1 MNEGDESLPL
11 GNPLVLEHSTPTGA
25 TEIAQRLV
33 AFPFTPP
40 DVKLKEKEP
49 LSSSNDWFTKHDK
62 NKIDQ
67 LGSLD
72 FYASSGPE
80 SVGVVPKL
88 HNTSAGIEIYQLP
101 PTLTKETFEKTEGP
115 YRSGVTKK
123 YSNKRSGEKIAKF
136 KAGTMAQSGLACFHM
151 SRLLGHLVEVPPATY
166 RTMDL
171 QEFQKVGDQARTT
184 GHPSCTEAWAELRA
198 MAKSGS
204 SKLILPDGKTVYGS
218 LAQNPRGEDSSP
230 EDYWTVGA
238 IRGHSFYKVLSS
250 KAPVANILN
259 LNDPKCLQDLAL
271 AQDMIRGVILDS
283 IFRQVDRLGNISV
296 DQLQH
301 YVDRDGKVKWDDKL
315 SDKDKADAVSPI
327 FALKRIMYK
336 DNDDGMM
343 WGMNSISVTPIL
355 NEAHHVDKTI
365 YNRLQWLAGLMQD
378 SEPGSDAK
386 VKDYFV
392 NVVHVS
398 GDNYD
403 KLKASFLKQASSLKS
418 RVDAKDI
425 LIDLDFEGTMK
436 QLYAKEVEAAQAS
449 TSTGTE
455 PSATPPPS
463 GNVPPTP
470 TPAPS
475 PTVPPTP
482 QESDLNTPRAREITE
497 HTAPNGTVELATRP
511 STFPGHPQI
520 YSQKDIEKEKELA
533 AIDFYNGKTKDDLDI
548 VLIPKTYSTSPGL
561 NVHAIKLSAGA
572 SRLSYASA
580 HTGKSDSGQGK
591 MMAKYKQSIPTHFTY
606 SPSILGYY
614 HLSRFL
620 DAGHVE
626 PAIVRTMD
634 VASHKP
640 LADLGKAKATGSNN
654 RTQWTELRALDDA
667 HSNPSLY
674 TKDGKQLYGVLQANP
689 TGEQSYPH
697 LSDLGGAAA
706 FAASSEFARV
716 TSSSPLKLNYKNA
729 AGKLNQ
735 DAVQQIVQIR
745 DLSDMVLMDYI
756 MSQADRFSGN
766 MHSEKVYLWIENGV
780 LKSDSKKSDPAK
792 AAEQLKQIPADAVLV
807 NRMIMKDNDAGLIS
821 GNSAKTSHF
830 LEKISH
836 MDYKTYDRLLD
847 LQKELQKPE
856 VVQWYQSELL
866 FTSADF
872 NTMKNNVDQAVA
884 ILSGRKGNG
893 LFLDANVSEA
903 IGAADNQAQGTETTP
918 GSGNVASTG
927 SAVITGSVGRW
938 EKSARNLPADVETV
952 QRLLQT
958 AAQKLQAPELDPK
971 GVDGKI
977 AQPPGKSNTV
987 AAIEAF
993 QSRSN
998 ISIDGLI
1005 EPGSK
1010 AWQALLRA
1018 TANQAQETETTP
1030 GSGNVV
1036 STPSAVITGSVGRW
1050 EKGAGNL
1057 PADVETVQRLLQTAA
1072 QKLQALQLDPKG
1084 VDGKIGRPP
1093 RTSNT
1098 VNAIEAFQSRSNIS
1112 IDGLIEPGSQTWRA
1126 LLQAAGG
1133 S

>member
-1 MNEGDESLPL
+1 MNEEDKTLPL
-11 GNPLVLEHSTPTGA
+11 GNPPVLEHSTPTGA
-25 TEIAQRLV
+25 TEVAQRLV

-40 DVKLKEKEP
+40 DVKLKGKEA
-49 LSSSNDWFTKHDK
+49 LSGSNDWFTKHDK
-62 NKIDQ
+62 NKIDE

-72 FYASSGPE
+72 FYASSGPQ

-136 KAGTMAQSGLACFHM
+136 KVGTMAQSGLACFHM

-171 QEFQKVGDQARTT
+171 QEFQKVGEQARTT
-184 GHPSCTEAWAELRA
+184 GHPSCTEAWANLRA
-198 MAKSGS
+198 MAKSAS
-204 SKLILPDGKTVYGS
+204 PKLVLSGGKVVYGS
-218 LAQNPRGEDSSP
+218 LAENPRGEDSSP

-250 KAPVANILN
+250 RAPVANILN

-283 IFRQVDRLGNISV
+283 IFRHVDRLGNTSV

-301 YVDRDGKVKWDDKL
+301 YVNRDGKVKWDDKL
-315 SDKDKADAVSPI
+315 SEKDKADAVSPI
-327 FALKRIMYK
+327 FTLKRIIYK

-355 NEAHHVDKTI
+355 SETHHLDETT
-365 YNRLQWLAGLMQD
+365 YNRLQWLAGLLQD
-378 SEPGSDAK
+378 SEPGSNAK
-386 VKDYFV
+386 IKDYFV
-392 NVVHVS
+392 NVVHIS

-403 KLKASFLKQASSLKS
+403 NLKASLLKQAASLKS
-418 RVDAKDI
+418 RVDTKDI
-425 LIDLDFEGTMK
+425 QLDLDFEGTMK
-436 QLYAKEVEAAQAS
+436 KLYAKEVEAAQGGA
-449 TSTGTE
+449 TE
-455 PSATPPPS
+455 PVGTS
-463 GNVPPTP
+463 
-470 TPAPS
+470 PA
-475 PTVPPTP
+475 
-482 QESDLNTPRAREITE
+482 RAREITE
-497 HTAPNGTVELATRP
+497 HPAPNGTVELATRP
-511 STFPGHPQI
+511 STFPGHPEI

-561 NVHAIKLSAGA
+561 NVHAVKLPAGA
-572 SRLSYASA
+572 NRLSYASA
-580 HTGKSDSGQGK
+580 HTGKGDSAQGK
-591 MMAKYKQSIPTHFTY
+591 MIAKYKQSIPTHFTY
-606 SPSILGYY
+606 SPSVLGYY

-634 VASHKP
+634 VESHKP

-654 RTQWTELRALDDA
+654 RNQWAELRALDDA
-667 HSNPSLY
+667 HSNLSLY

-689 TGEQSYPH
+689 TGEESYPH

-716 TSSSPLKLNYKNA
+716 TSSSPLQLNYKDA

-735 DAVQQIVQIR
+735 AAVQQIVQIR

-766 MHSEKVYLWIENGV
+766 MHSEKVYLWVENGV
-780 LKSDSKKSDPAK
+780 VKSESKKGDPAK
-792 AAEQLKQIPADAVLV
+792 AAEQLKQIPAGAVLV

-821 GNSAKTSHF
+821 GNSAKTHHL

-836 MDYKTYDRLLD
+836 MDSKTYDRLLD

-856 VVQWYQSELL
+856 VAQWYQTELL

-893 LFLDANVSEA
+893 LFLDGNVSA
-903 IGAADNQAQGTETTP
+903 AVGAADNQAQGTGTTG
-918 GSGNVASTG
+918 GSGTGGSTAP
-927 SAVITGSVGRW
+927 AVITGSVGRW
-938 EKSARNLPADVETV
+938 EKSAGNLPADVKTV
-952 QRLLQT
+952 QHLLET
-958 AAQKLQAPELDPK
+958 AAKKLLAPQLDPK

-998 ISIDGLI
+998 ISVDGLI
-1005 EPGSK
+1005 EPGGQ
-1010 AWQALLRA
+1010 AWQALLQA
-1018 TANQAQETETTP
+1018 AGETAP
-1030 GSGNVV
+1030 GSGNVG
-1036 STPSAVITGSVGRW
+1036 STPSTVITGSVGRW
-1050 EKGAGNL
+1050 EKSAANL

-1072 QKLQALQLDPKG
+1072 QKLQAPQFDPKG
-1084 VDGKIGRPP
+1084 VDGKIAQPP
-1093 RTSNT
+1093 RNSNT

-1112 IDGLIEPGSQTWRA
+1112 ITGLIEPDSQTWQA
-1126 LLQAAGG
+1126 LRQAAGAN
-1133 S
+1133 

>member
-1 MNEGDESLPL
+1 MNEGDESLPM
-11 GNPLVLEHSTPTGA
+11 GDPPVVEHSTPTGN
-25 TEIAQRLV
+25 TEVAQRLI

-40 DVKLKEKEP
+40 DVKLKDKEP
-49 LSSSNDWFTKHDK
+49 LSSSNDWYTKHDK
-62 NKIDQ
+62 NKMDE
-67 LGSLD
+67 LGNLD
-72 FYASSGPE
+72 FFASIGPE

-88 HNTSAGIEIYQLP
+88 HNTSAGIEIYKLP

-171 QEFQKVGDQARTT
+171 REFQKVGDQARTT
-184 GHPSCTEAWAELRA
+184 GHPSCTQAWADLRA

-204 SKLILPDGKTVYGS
+204 SKLVLSDGKAVYGS
-218 LAQNPRGEDSSP
+218 LAQNPRGENSSP

-250 KAPVANILN
+250 NQPVANVLN
-259 LNDPKCLQDLAL
+259 LSEPKCLQDLAL
-271 AQDMIRGVILDS
+271 AQDMVRGVILDS
-283 IFRQVDRLGNISV
+283 IFRQVDRLGNISIA
-296 DQLQH
+296 QLQH

-343 WGMNSISVTPIL
+343 WGMNSISVSPIL
-355 NEAHHVDKTI
+355 NEINHVDKTI

-386 VKDYFV
+386 IKDYFV
-392 NVVHVS
+392 NVVHIS

-403 KLKASFLKQASSLKS
+403 KLKASLLKQAASLKS
-418 RVDAKDI
+418 RVASKDI
-425 LIDLDFEGTMK
+425 QLDLDFEGTMK
-436 QLYAKEVEAAQAS
+436 KLYAKEVEGPPKPPATARAQ
-449 TSTGTE
+449 
-455 PSATPPPS
+455 
-463 GNVPPTP
+463 
-470 TPAPS
+470 
-475 PTVPPTP
+475 
-482 QESDLNTPRAREITE
+482 EITE
-497 HTAPNGTVELATRP
+497 HSAPNGTVELATRP
-511 STFPGHPQI
+511 STFPGHPEI
-520 YSQKDIEKEKELA
+520 YSQKDNEREKELA
-533 AIDFYNGKTKDDLDI
+533 AIDFYNGKTKDNLDI

-561 NVHAIKLSAGA
+561 NVHAIKLPTGQ

-591 MMAKYKQSIPTHFTY
+591 MIAKYKQSIPTHFTY

-640 LADLGKAKATGSNN
+640 LADLGKAKASGSNN

-667 HSNPSLY
+667 HNNFLLY

-697 LSDLGGAAA
+697 LSDLAGAAA
-706 FAASSEFARV
+706 FGASSEFARV
-716 TSSSPLKLNYKNA
+716 TTARPLKLNYKDA
-729 AGKLNQ
+729 AGKLDQ
-735 DAVQQIVQIR
+735 GAVQQIVQIR

-766 MHSEKVYLWIENGV
+766 MHSEKQYLWIENGV
-780 LKSDSKKSDPAK
+780 LKSESKKSDPAK
-792 AAEQLKQIPADAVLV
+792 AAEQLKQVPADAVLV
-807 NRMIMKDNDAGLIS
+807 NRMILKDNDAGLVS
-821 GNSAKTSHF
+821 GNSAKTNHL

-836 MDYKTYDRLLD
+836 MDSKTYDRLLEF
-847 LQKELQKPE
+847 QKELQKPE
-856 VVQWYQSELL
+856 VAQWYQKELL
-866 FTSADF
+866 FTATDF
-872 NTMKNNVDQAVA
+872 NTMKNNVDQAVS
-884 ILSGRKGNG
+884 ILSSRKDNG
-893 LFLDANVSEA
+893 LFLDANVK
-903 IGAADNQAQGTETTP
+903 AALESDDVTSP
-918 GSGNVASTG
+918 PPV
-927 SAVITGSVGRW
+927 VISSSVGRW
-938 EKSARNLPADVETV
+938 EKNARNLPADVETV

-958 AAQKLQAPELDPK
+958 AAQKLQAP
-971 GVDGKI
+971 
-977 AQPPGKSNTV
+977 
-987 AAIEAF
+987 
-993 QSRSN
+993 
-998 ISIDGLI
+998 
-1005 EPGSK
+1005 
-1010 AWQALLRA
+1010 
-1018 TANQAQETETTP
+1018 
-1030 GSGNVV
+1030 
-1036 STPSAVITGSVGRW
+1036 
-1050 EKGAGNL
+1050 
-1057 PADVETVQRLLQTAA
+1057 
-1072 QKLQALQLDPKG
+1072 QLDPKG
-1084 VDGKIGRPP
+1084 IDGKIARPP
-1093 RTSNT
+1093 RNSNT
-1098 VNAIEAFQSRSNIS
+1098 VNAIEAFQNRSNIS
-1112 IDGLIEPGSQTWRA
+1112 VDGLIEPDSQTWQA